1 MKHGYR
7 FSGTFCLALGLL
19 ALAGCMQEA
28 AQTSWRDAS
37 IPPLQPGMARLW
49 VLRMPSQA
57 GVITGADPMVFV
69 NGAPLAKSTVYTVYY
84 HDFQPGTYRFTV
96 QPYGTPA
103 NLVDTVALAPGMQS
117 YVQVQAVPNWEMGS
131 TVGGGSYAVLTMAPS
146 EAQSYLPTMKY
157 LGER

>member
-1 MKHGYR
+1 MRRHRLSAQLG
-7 FSGTFCLALGLL
+7 FCLGLL
-19 ALAGCMQEA
+19 VIAGC
-28 AQTSWRDAS
+28 AQQRAVESSWQDAS
-37 IPPLQPGMARLW
+37 VPPLQPNLARVW

-57 GVITGADPMVFV
+57 GVVTGADPTVFV
-69 NGAPLAKSTVYTVYY
+69 NGAPLAQSMVYSVYY

-103 NLVDTVALAPGMQS
+103 NLVDTLQLSPGTES

-131 TVGGGSYAVLTMAPS
+131 NVGGGSFAVMTMAPA
-146 EAQSYLPTMKY
+146 EAKSYLPTMKY

>member
-1 MKHGYR
+1 MPRHR
-7 FSGTFCLALGLL
+7 FPSSMLCLCLLGLL
-19 ALAGCMQEA
+19 SLGGCIAEQA
-28 AQTSWRDAS
+28 KTSWNAPV
-37 IPPLQPGMARLW
+37 PPLPADMARVW

-84 HDFQPGTYRFTV
+84 HDFAPGTYRFTV

-103 NLVDTVALAPGMQS
+103 NLVDTVALAPGS
-117 YVQVQAVPNWEMGS
+117 ETYLQVQAVPNWEMGS
-131 TVGGGSYAVLTMAPS
+131 TVGYGSFAVLTMAP
-146 EAQSYLPTMKY
+146 EIAAPYLPTMKY